1 MDSLAYFLLPETW
14 QRFLSHSWATFGL
27 REEAVETLSMAWRW
41 SSVSLDLYLDLLKF
55 KVEKSFSHKYVLPKR
70 HMVRL
75 NIRESSGKFNS
86 RKNCPSLSS
95 FPLTSLNLALR
106 TELHCR
112 SMSSIWS
119 TGGASCTSKEK
130 GSAKI
135 WKVALCVLKSAN
147 LWSNSSCSLI
157 MASTYFSPL
166 SWLACIPGLIWA
178 DPVPLVSKQIWILK
192 KKNSEMIKIKYN
204 NIM

>member
-1 MDSLAYFLLPETW
+1 MNCPEHEW
-14 QRFLSHSWATFGL
+14 NIEYILSYSWATFGL
-27 REEAVETLSMAWRW
+27 RDEAVETLSMAWRW

-75 NIRESSGKFNS
+75 NIRESSGKLGVNS
-86 RKNCPSLSS
+86 LKNCPSLSA

-106 TELHCR
+106 SELHCR

-119 TGGASCTSKEK
+119 IGGASCTSKEK

-147 LWSNSSCSLI
+147 LWSNSSCSFK
-157 MASTYFSPL
+157 MASTYF
-166 SWLACIPGLIWA
+166 
-178 DPVPLVSKQIWILK
+178 
-192 KKNSEMIKIKYN
+192 
-204 NIM
+204 